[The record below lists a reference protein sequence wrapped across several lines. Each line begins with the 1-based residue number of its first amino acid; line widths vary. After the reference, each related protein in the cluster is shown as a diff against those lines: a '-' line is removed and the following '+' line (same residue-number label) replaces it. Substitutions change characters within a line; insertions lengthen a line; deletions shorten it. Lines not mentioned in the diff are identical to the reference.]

1 MINILIVEDDPMVS
15 DLNKRYI
22 NSVEG
27 FKVIGQARDGE
38 AAMKFCR
45 VHDVDLIILDIYMPK
60 MDGLM
65 FLQDLRKRKMDIDV
79 ILVTA
84 SVETHSI
91 DSALKLGAV
100 DYLVKPFEYE
110 RLKKALCN
118 YFKRRC
124 LLDTDEIKSQK
135 DLDKMLGKL
144 ELQSNASIIKGLNK
158 KTLERIRDFMRN
170 NIKYFTSEEVAE
182 RLDLTKVTV
191 RKYLEYLHSTNE
203 LELEIEYGT
212 IGRPSNL
219 YKFIE

>member
-79 ILVTA
+79 ILVTRIT
-84 SVETHSI
+84 SYNVCYT
-91 DSALKLGAV
+91 KL
-100 DYLVKPFEYE
+100 L
-110 RLKKALCN
+110 R
-118 YFKRRC
+118 
-124 LLDTDEIKSQK
+124 
-135 DLDKMLGKL
+135 
-144 ELQSNASIIKGLNK
+144 
-158 KTLERIRDFMRN
+158 
-170 NIKYFTSEEVAE
+170 
-182 RLDLTKVTV
+182 
-191 RKYLEYLHSTNE
+191 
-203 LELEIEYGT
+203 
-212 IGRPSNL
+212 
-219 YKFIE
+219 